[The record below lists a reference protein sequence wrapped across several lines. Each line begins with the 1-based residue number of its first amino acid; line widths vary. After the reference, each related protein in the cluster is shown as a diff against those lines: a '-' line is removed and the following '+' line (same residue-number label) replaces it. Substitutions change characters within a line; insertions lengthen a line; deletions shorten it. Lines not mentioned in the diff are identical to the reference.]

1 MKSMTNSGRRA
12 GDSSWTTG
20 VKAAVLY
27 GTFCLALPASAQAA
41 EGAAFILEGFGPIK
55 LTSHELAKA
64 FPKTAFTGVHVTVD
78 PARAGA
84 GLKFPDCCRIVDA
97 KKRETEAVLLIDVD
111 ANACAVGTIGST
123 ITILGG
129 SATLLGHKFDSR
141 ASVQSAL
148 DFRDGVELKQVRGM
162 GFRALNIF
170 YKTKAGSVTY
180 RSKAACPLDLVL
192 VFPVAS
198 TSAASVRLGDVSF
211 PLSSAELKKIE
222 MKGQRP

>member
-1 MKSMTNSGRRA
+1 MRSMTNSDRRA

-27 GTFCLALPASAQAA
+27 GTICLAIPVSAQAA
-41 EGAAFILEGFGPIK
+41 EAAAFIVEGFGPIK

-64 FPKTAFTGVHVTVD
+64 FPKAAFTGVHVTVD
-78 PARAGA
+78 PAKAGA
-84 GLKFPDCCRIVDA
+84 GLKFPDCCRILDA
-97 KKRETEAVLLIDVD
+97 KKRETEAILLIDVN
-111 ANACAVGTIGST
+111 ANACAVGTIGSK

-162 GFRALNIF
+162 GFSALNIF
-170 YKTKAGSVTY
+170 YKTKEGSVTY
-180 RSKAACPLDLVL
+180 RAKAACPVDLVL

-198 TSAASVRLGDVSF
+198 ASAASVRLGDQSF
-211 PLSSAELKKIE
+211 PLSSKELKKTE
-222 MKGQRP
+222 TKGKRP